1 MKKRALLFLLPFV
14 ASCGSPIV
22 FRAYQNPEIST
33 SYPSK
38 KGEGFETLSEYA
50 PIAIQGG
57 NLPTSY
63 SSISNNGSRF
73 SLPSLGRQKLLVIP
87 MDFQEYPGEA
97 EEIEAISQTFFGQ
110 NDADAFPSVAEYFDR
125 SSYSH
130 FQLEGRVAPSWF
142 RSSQYSYSDLS
153 SIYGSKRTEQALQKL
168 YLEALNWY
176 DAAFPDM
183 PSSQYAYSDG
193 HGHEVVPVYFI
204 YRAPYAADKNRSS
217 MFWAFSISAPAPI
230 SWSSYSMLRTSK
242 GEDSHTLIHE
252 MGHLLGFPDLYDA
265 NDSVSSGQISP
276 CGHGDM
282 MDGSLGDENPF
293 FKLLM
298 GWTKP
303 IVVRGKGEV
312 TLHQFVSSGDCLLLK
327 SHYSDSLF
335 DEYVLLDFYTPS
347 SLNGF
352 DANQRKGVLNRMV
365 RKSGVRAY
373 RVDARLGLFS
383 SSGASELLT
392 FNSDLTGKQIGF
404 YASNS
409 QGYESNGYIEGANPL
424 LQWLDASSSS
434 SKLRSYFVAS
444 DANKTVQQNGY
455 EYQCRDVLFQRGQG
469 FEGDAFSDLRSS
481 NGSVGFSWK
490 VEEVGSTFARVSFQ
504 PIP

>member
-1 MKKRALLFLLPFV
+1 MLLLLPFV

-33 SYPSK
+33 SYSSK
-38 KGEGFETLSEYA
+38 KGEGYETLKEYV
-50 PIAIQGG
+50 PIATQGG
-57 NLPTSY
+57 NLPDSY
-63 SSISNNGSRF
+63 SSIYNNGNRF

-87 MDFQEYPGEA
+87 VDFQEYPGEA
-97 EEIEAISQTFFGQ
+97 EEIETISHAFFGQ

-142 RSSQYSYSDLS
+142 RSSQYSYADLS
-153 SIYGSKRTEQALQKL
+153 SVYGSKRTEQTLQKI
-168 YLEALNWY
+168 YLEALEWY
-176 DAAFPDM
+176 DATYPDS
-183 PSSQYAYSDG
+183 PHSEYAYSDG
-193 HGHEVVPVYFI
+193 HGHQVVPVYFI
-204 YRAPYAADKNRSS
+204 YRAPYAADGNRSS
-217 MFWAFSISAPAPI
+217 MLWAFSVSSPAPI

-242 GEDSHTLIHE
+242 GVDSHTLIHE
-252 MGHLLGFPDLYDA
+252 TGHLLGFPDLYDT
-265 NDSVSSGQISP
+265 NDSVSSGRVSP

-298 GWTKP
+298 GWIKP
-303 IVVRGKGEV
+303 MVARGKGEV
-312 TLHQFVSSGDCLLLK
+312 ILHQFVSNGDCLLLK
-327 SHYSDSLF
+327 SHYSNSLF

-347 SLNGF
+347 SLNG
-352 DANQRKGVLNRMV
+352 MV

-383 SSGASELLT
+383 SSGASEPLT
-392 FNSDLTGKQIGF
+392 SNSDLTGKQIGF

-434 SKLRSYFVAS
+434 AKLRSYFVAS
-444 DANKTVQQNGY
+444 DANKTIQQNGY
-455 EYQCRDVLFQRGQG
+455 EYQCRDVLFQKGWG
-469 FEGDAFSDLRSS
+469 FEGDAFSDLRFSS
-481 NGSVGFSWK
+481 GNVGYSWK

-504 PIP
+504 PTP